1 MGCTRQDFPGTA
13 RDPSRHVNCFY
24 INWLLYNSA
33 PLRTVLNSHR
43 SLPGVKESRTRAG
56 SLPPLL
62 GRSSGRWPVHATL
75 TEDSVLV
82 RNGPGFVRRIVA
94 LQLPRVIP
102 ASQPLHHQSLAREHD
117 EHLVVQRLGP
127 AHTAPPTPP
136 SPWSR
141 PTRARRTRPRI
152 GRSPR
157 TVRPRLAFPPST
169 DAPASVRAGGADIE
183 VRHRPGEGYSCWTPC
198 VHRGL
203 RSSRRPDQFWTAERD
218 QFSREDGMRCT
229 FTGITPRDSRF
240 WPAARPRTRRRWRTS
255 RRVID
260 EYHAQVE
267 PWRGLDAMDVGT
279 RSSTPRRLR
288 KDLRTIRGDTERTGT
303 PVLTNQGTPRFTW
316 FQSVSRSIF
325 LPRSGG

>member
-1 MGCTRQDFPGTA
+1 MQREHEQ
-13 RDPSRHVNCFY
+13 
-24 INWLLYNSA
+24 
-33 PLRTVLNSHR
+33 VLCR
-43 SLPGVKESRTRAG
+43 
-56 SLPPLL
+56 LL
-62 GRSSGRWPVHATL
+62 GRSSGRWPRPRDL
-75 TEDSVLV
+75 TEDSVLA

-94 LQLPRVIP
+94 LQLPRVIT

-169 DAPASVRAGGADIE
+169 DAPASVRAGGADLE
-183 VRHRPGEGYSCWTPC
+183 VRHRSAEGYSCWRPC

-203 RSSRRPDQFWTAERD
+203 RSSRRPDRRTD
-218 QFSREDGMRCT
+218 
-229 FTGITPRDSRF
+229 PVLDSRKRPILKGGRHALRL
-240 WPAARPRTRRRWRTS
+240 PASPSRQSFLAGCADPHAATVENF
-255 RRVID
+255 RRVLD
-260 EYHAQVE
+260 EYHARVR
-267 PWRGLDAMDVGT
+267 PCRGLDAMDVGT

-288 KDLRTIRGDTERTGT
+288 EDLRAILGDTERTAT
-303 PVLTNQGTPRFTW
+303 LVLTNHYPVRF
-316 FQSVSRSIF
+316 SRF
-325 LPRSGG
+325 RQNPKTTCTQCFTGLTGVQRVCH